1 MSMEWNTIQSFKIYA
16 LEECRL
22 QNNIYNKIPISQE
35 KKTFLYKQKKAK
47 MMSQDSIRKICT
59 YIYIYYIY
67 IYAPRVASI
76 DPLLYGFLTPFDPT
90 VGAYTEA
97 VF

>member
-1 MSMEWNTIQSFKIYA
+1 
-16 LEECRL
+16 
-22 QNNIYNKIPISQE
+22 
-35 KKTFLYKQKKAK
+35 